1 MTRTELIRSKTGSMS
16 GDEASQGKDVL
27 SLLVAANKAEDGT
40 QLLDEKQMMDQVLTF
55 LGAGHETTA
64 SGMTWT
70 LWLLANHPEVQK
82 KLREEVADLL
92 ARRIDPDMEQLN
104 SLPYLEAVIKESL
117 RVLPPVPMTFRKTR
131 VAKTVEGVYLPKDT
145 IIYVRP

>member
-1 MTRTELIRSKTGSMS
+1 MS

-145 IIYVRP
+145 IIYVRS